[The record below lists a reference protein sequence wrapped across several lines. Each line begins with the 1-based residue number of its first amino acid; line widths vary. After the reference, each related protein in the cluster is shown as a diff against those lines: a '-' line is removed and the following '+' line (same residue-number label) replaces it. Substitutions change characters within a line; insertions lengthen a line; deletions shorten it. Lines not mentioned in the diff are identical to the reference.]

1 MKKLKEKKRLV
12 QLKFGLTCDTMKYI
26 FYASF
31 WIVSFCCNRT
41 ENIFE
46 ESLRNLGKLGKTRK
60 LWYVHLCDFWVQS
73 AKIILGGD
81 DGH

>member
-31 WIVSFCCNRT
+31 
-41 ENIFE
+41 
-46 ESLRNLGKLGKTRK
+46 
-60 LWYVHLCDFWVQS
+60 
-73 AKIILGGD
+73 
-81 DGH
+81 